1 MKLTPYIHLMR
12 LDKPIGIWLLFFP
25 AAWGVALAGG
35 NNAGLLMLLMLIG
48 ATITRSAGCIINDL
62 ADRKLDA
69 QVERTKS
76 RPLVSGAIKPRQ
88 AIALLIA
95 LLIMAFAITRM
106 LPGTVLILA
115 LIALPMIAAYP
126 WMKRITWW
134 PQVFL
139 GLTFN
144 LGALMGWVATGA
156 PLSAAAYWLYAACVF
171 WTLGYDTLYALQDMA
186 DDKIAGIKS
195 TARILTESKT
205 LKRITRLP
213 LRVFIQLC
221 YAFMV
226 WCFYQACIHAN
237 AMGPATFVA
246 GIVVGWFG
254 CGHYAVNACLAAAG
268 KKPVEG
274 GRLFRHNQWLGLVL
288 LMAILIEKIM
298 QG

>member
-254 CGHYAVNACLAAAG
+254 CGHYAINACLAAAG